1 MLAFSLPIV
10 STKGIEIV
18 WSNWLVEIECITR
31 DGGNWSSYRVDENVS
46 GCSTAQ
52 EIASVFLTKNSHG
65 PRHQG
70 KQHCQSERIR
80 RERVAG
86 DINIHRS
93 SNAMK
98 SIKKEREKEKSV
110 SVLSKV
116 FQPHETTSSKSFD
129 TIALFNCAASPW
141 FLRTGIFAIPFIV

>member
-1 MLAFSLPIV
+1 MLAFSFPIV
-10 STKGIEIV
+10 STKAIEIV
-18 WSNWLVEIECITR
+18 WSNWLAEIECITR

-70 KQHCQSERIR
+70 KQHCQSERIP

-93 SNAMK
+93 SNDEK
-98 SIKKEREKEKSV
+98 YKERERERKKCQRPLESV
-110 SVLSKV
+110 FNLTKRLRRNRTIPSRFLTVLRV
-116 FQPHETTSSKSFD
+116 CDFFGP
-129 TIALFNCAASPW
+129 
-141 FLRTGIFAIPFIV
+141 GIFAISFI

>member
-98 SIKKEREKEKSV
+98 SIKKERERKKKV
-110 SVLSKV
+110 SAFSPKCFNLTKRLRRNRSIPSHFLTVLRV
-116 FQPHETTSSKSFD
+116 RDF
-129 TIALFNCAASPW
+129 
-141 FLRTGIFAIPFIV
+141 FAPGYLQFHL